1 MWLTADAK
9 FEEIAP
15 IWIEAVATV
24 VGVIV
29 ALIAIVLT
37 LKQVRMTAQQMRQAS
52 EREAQDSE
60 DQTRPYVG
68 LDVLPGLGGAPSF
81 DMVIENFG
89 KATAYDVRLR
99 LVNEEFGPQS
109 ESDEIG
115 SALGRL
121 FAVGFDLAPGARRR
135 VFWRLPADEN
145 ASPSGAMGAPEA
157 AEVVVEYGWEPGG
170 DRESRV
176 FKDRLRYDLS
186 EYPKLTPSPTKGART
201 IGSTTDAQLKNA
213 VHALGAIAEHVA
225 EIRR

>member
-1 MWLTADAK
+1 MWMTAAVK

-15 IWIEAVATV
+15 MWIEAVATV

-29 ALIAIVLT
+29 AVIAIVLT

-68 LDVLPGLGGAPSF
+68 LDILPGLAGAPSF
-81 DMVIENFG
+81 DMVMENFG
-89 KATAYDVRLR
+89 KTTARGVRLQ
-99 LVNEEFGPQS
+99 LVDEEFGSQS
-109 ESDEIG
+109 EGDEIG
-115 SALGRL
+115 PALGRL
-121 FAVGFDLAPGARRR
+121 FAAGFDLAPGARRR
-135 VFWRLPADEN
+135 VFWRLPEQEN
-145 ASPSGAMGAPEA
+145 ASPSGAIGAPEA

-170 DRESRV
+170 DRELRL

-186 EYPKLTPSPTKGART
+186 EYPKLTPSPTKGPRT
-201 IGSTTDAQLKNA
+201 IGTTTDAQLKNA
-213 VHALGAIAEHVA
+213 VHVLGAIAEHVA